1 MISKKSS
8 QENNFWHGL
17 TRLFYKKTRL
27 LFDRKPCLKLFYLSR
42 VNPCLFFLCF
52 YHAINA
58 KYDEGNRKNLSHVDG
73 ERCLEGF
80 LYLLGV
86 FDEEA
91 EGEDVCQ
98 AEAEVPTGANLLRHL
113 LVELPHDDKQNGVC
127 DSLVELSWMAWHLV
141 DMLEDKCPGHICYL
155 ADYLRVHQVTQS
167 DKAGCGTCG
176 DGDIVEYR
184 PDAQLGLANIHIEGN
199 HQA

>member
-1 MISKKSS
+1 MI
-8 QENNFWHGL
+8 
-17 TRLFYKKTRL
+17 
-27 LFDRKPCLKLFYLSR
+27 DRKPCLKLFYLSR

-98 AEAEVPTGANLLRHL
+98 AEAEVPTGTHL
-113 LVELPHDDKQNGVC
+113 WVLGVGCWVLVTSLIDCPYDAEQNGVC

-155 ADYLRVHQVTQS
+155 ADYLRVHQIAQA

-176 DGDIVEYR
+176 DSYIVEFIR
-184 PDAQLGLANIHIEGN
+184 LPKRIK
-199 HQA
+199 QAVVPVAIAILSSTVQMLSLVLRTYI

>member
-98 AEAEVPTGANLLRHL
+98 AEAEVPTGTHL
-113 LVELPHDDKQNGVC
+113 WVLGAGCWVLVTSLIDCPHDAEQNGVC
-127 DSLVELSWMAWHLV
+127 DSLVELARMTWNLV
-141 DMLEDKCPGHICYL
+141 DMLEDKCPRHISNLTYNL
-155 ADYLRVHQVTQS
+155 
-167 DKAGCGTCG
+167 
-176 DGDIVEYR
+176 
-184 PDAQLGLANIHIEGN
+184 
-199 HQA
+199 

>member
-1 MISKKSS
+1 M
-8 QENNFWHGL
+8 
-17 TRLFYKKTRL
+17 
-27 LFDRKPCLKLFYLSR
+27 FDRKPCLKLFYLSR

-98 AEAEVPTGANLLRHL
+98 AEAEVPTGTHL
-113 LVELPHDDKQNGVC
+113 WVLGAGCWVLVTSLIDCPHDAEQNGVG
-127 DSLVELSWMAWHLV
+127 DSLVELSWMAWHLI
-141 DMLEDKCPGHICYL
+141 DMLEDKCPGHICYF

-176 DGDIVEYR
+176 DSYIVEYC